1 MLNSFKRISKIIET
15 NGYAILLNERKI
27 HINAN
32 ILFDNLGCVHYI
44 NYNANDIYCTDHS
57 RILSSLKVNA
67 ATQSSITDNEQLPST
82 RIGKFFYIAKRAFK
96 FFKKLSRVRQYI
108 IKHRYNHID
117 FQEKEIDILIKLEK
131 ISKKPAYV
139 VINHLNYACKE
150 DLLFYQKLLESDYL
164 SKHSN
169 LKLIFISDEIIIN
182 NINLFD
188 QKVTFT
194 LHIEDTEFIELLR
207 KKINLPEISDD
218 RLLMYLNICN
228 YNIELLKSIL
238 ESTNL
243 ECSDN
248 NEYIFLF
255 EQRIKQI
262 LEAMPDITA
271 LEFGA
276 IIGISFDAFS
286 ISEIS
291 EIQLENIVA
300 QAKEASDNKLI
311 LKLDGEYNF
320 QFVDEIVR
328 KTINFLD
335 PKKAIHYLKYA
346 QHINAKTPF
355 EYLRIS
361 NQYYNANNILY
372 TIAYYMLY
380 LLDCR
385 VNAREPNDVPDY
397 NKAIETHISSNIILK
412 SVYKEFQR
420 ILDLYRDNNLP
431 QNEYFDFNYS
441 SDYDIVTN
449 CLQFSYLYLL
459 YISKSIVHAHDY
471 ETLAENL
478 KSLYEFFEEKNILG
492 VQLQIAFMLLDIF
505 SYRVNAKE
513 KVPEI
518 LVILESLES
527 KISKPNSLIDAK
539 TLLKYIR
546 KIASVDDTL
555 AGYNKMRTIYGAYKD
570 SNTDLYN
577 VEFYKFLSDFL
588 ATALYNGKWTEL
600 YPEVINDIENML
612 SMETSCKLPKV
623 YKPKMNIM
631 LYRLYNNNLPMNE
644 IKSFVSQEYKQ
655 FTTNSIMYQFDVAS
669 FALYIGNT
677 RFAEFILS
685 SLYERTL
692 QNPTCFY
699 DYCIN
704 ANLTALYILKHDYA
718 KAKAHNDH
726 ILNTDYNWY
735 EPFITTMKK
744 RAMCFSAIIK
754 EERSV
759 SSRQLWTIL
768 DKEPLGEFDNVQFLG
783 KGILFS
789 ELMFYRE

>member
-1 MLNSFKRISKIIET
+1 M
-15 NGYAILLNERKI
+15 
-27 HINAN
+27 
-32 ILFDNLGCVHYI
+32 
-44 NYNANDIYCTDHS
+44 
-57 RILSSLKVNA
+57 
-67 ATQSSITDNEQLPST
+67 
-82 RIGKFFYIAKRAFK
+82 
-96 FFKKLSRVRQYI
+96 
-108 IKHRYNHID
+108 
-117 FQEKEIDILIKLEK
+117 
-131 ISKKPAYV
+131 
-139 VINHLNYACKE
+139 
-150 DLLFYQKLLESDYL
+150 
-164 SKHSN
+164 
-169 LKLIFISDEIIIN
+169 
-182 NINLFD
+182 
-188 QKVTFT
+188 
-194 LHIEDTEFIELLR
+194 
-207 KKINLPEISDD
+207 
-218 RLLMYLNICN
+218 
-228 YNIELLKSIL
+228 
-238 ESTNL
+238 
-243 ECSDN
+243 
-248 NEYIFLF
+248 
-255 EQRIKQI
+255 
-262 LEAMPDITA
+262 
-271 LEFGA
+271 
-276 IIGISFDAFS
+276 
-286 ISEIS
+286 
-291 EIQLENIVA
+291 
-300 QAKEASDNKLI
+300 
-311 LKLDGEYNF
+311 
-320 QFVDEIVR
+320 
-328 KTINFLD
+328 
-335 PKKAIHYLKYA
+335 
-346 QHINAKTPF
+346 
-355 EYLRIS
+355 
-361 NQYYNANNILY
+361 
-372 TIAYYMLY
+372 
-380 LLDCR
+380 
-385 VNAREPNDVPDY
+385 
-397 NKAIETHISSNIILK
+397 
-412 SVYKEFQR
+412 
-420 ILDLYRDNNLP
+420 
-431 QNEYFDFNYS
+431 
-441 SDYDIVTN
+441 
-449 CLQFSYLYLL
+449 